1 MVNYTLLAMMHL
13 PERLQLS
20 NFLLLGFFLVLPL
33 SVRHTLVSWSPIGTS
48 GFNEYTDI
56 SVFLSDI
63 VLLAFILSKLIEHR
77 LEYMSITWWRELFHV
92 EQWKLAVLSPLPLL
106 LWSLV
111 STLWSE
117 NQSLAFYASI
127 KLFEGYMLY
136 LFLLIS
142 FVPRGT
148 LRVDEVK
155 CSTWNIS
162 DAISLDRKMFH
173 VEQVQ
178 AIDSREKHGV
188 PRGTISVL
196 MKYISKCSTW
206 NILVVVIRTIILTA
220 FIQSLIAIYQ
230 FLAQKS
236 TGLAFL
242 GETHLGVEW
251 PGIAKIIIYGESVV
265 RPYGLFP
272 HPNVLAV
279 FIGFVI
285 LLMLSYPFLV
295 TSQLFHVEQSR
306 TYYRLVLATLGFV
319 FLIAFSKAAM
329 ASLILAVFYICW
341 QLFHVEQLVRGS
353 DYSTRPNVPC
363 GTFSYSKHLNVKC
376 STWNMRSL
384 LLGMFHVEQLLRIL
398 IAVLIFLITV
408 IVVRSLD
415 WQYFL
420 YQPAYERWQ
429 YVHSFYGMI
438 RDSFWL
444 GLGIGQSVYLMQHF
458 IEGILFAWQFQPIHN
473 LIMLIWTEVG
483 LIGLILFGYLCS
495 TWNKITQI
503 PRMFHVEQGSQKFCG
518 DLNNVPRG
526 TIYPGIIESI
536 FSRGILLYVI
546 LTSLFDHYYWDIQ
559 QGQLLFWV
567 ACSLALS
574 LRLRHLTK
582 WHNCVIN
589 YTLHS
594 RKE

>member
-13 PERLQLS
+13 LERLQLS

-63 VLLAFILSKLIEHR
+63 VFLAFILLKLIEHR
-77 LEYMSITWWRELFHV
+77 FEYLSIIWWRELFHV
-92 EQWKLAVLSPLPLL
+92 EQWKLAVLSPLPFL

-136 LFLLIS
+136 LFLLFS

-178 AIDSREKHGV
+178 AIDSREMHSV

-196 MKYISKCSTW
+196 MKFISKCSTW
-206 NILVVVIRTIILTA
+206 NTSVVVIRTIILTA
-220 FIQSLIAIYQ
+220 CIQSLIAIYQ

-272 HPNVLAV
+272 HPNVLAA

-285 LLMLSYPFLV
+285 LMMLSYSFLV
-295 TSQLFHVEQSR
+295 TRQLFHVEQSR

-353 DYSTRPNVPC
+353 DYSTRSNVPR

-429 YVHSFYGMI
+429 YVHGFYGMI
-438 RDSFWL
+438 KDSFWL
-444 GLGIGQSVYLMQHF
+444 GLGIGQSVYIMQHF
-458 IEGILFAWQFQPIHN
+458 IEGILFDWQFQPIHN

-518 DLNNVPRG
+518 DLDNVPRG

-559 QGQLLFWV
+559 QGELLFWV
-567 ACSLALS
+567 ACSLAIS
-574 LRLRHLTK
+574 LRLRYLTK
-582 WHNCVIN
+582 
-589 YTLHS
+589 
-594 RKE
+594 

>member
-13 PERLQLS
+13 LERLQLS
-20 NFLLLGFFLVLPL
+20 NLALLGFFLVLPL

-63 VLLAFILSKLIEHR
+63 VLVAFILLKLIEHR
-77 LEYMSITWWRELFHV
+77 FEYLSITWWRELFHV
-92 EQWKLAVLSPLPLL
+92 EQWKLAVLSPLPFL

-117 NQSLAFYASI
+117 NQLLAFYASI
-127 KLFEGYMLY
+127 KHFEGYMLY
-136 LFLLIS
+136 LFLLFS

-148 LRVDEVK
+148 STADEIK
-155 CSTWNIS
+155 CSTWNNS
-162 DAISLDRKMFH
+162 DATKPDRKMFH
-173 VEQVQ
+173 VEQV
-178 AIDSREKHGV
+178 AAVALSERHSV
-188 PRGTISVL
+188 PRGTVSVL
-196 MKYISKCSTW
+196 IRYISKCSTW
-206 NILVVVIRTIILTA
+206 NILVVVIWAIILAA
-220 FIQSLIAIYQ
+220 FVQSVIAIYQ

-236 TGLAFL
+236 IGLAFL
-242 GETHLGVEW
+242 GETHLGAEW
-251 PGIAKIIIYGESVV
+251 PGIAKIIIHGESVV

-272 HPNVLAV
+272 HPNVLAA
-279 FIGFVI
+279 FIGFAII
-285 LLMLSYPFLV
+285 LVLTYSFLV
-295 TSQLFHVEQSR
+295 TRKLFHVEQSR
-306 TYYRLVLATLGFV
+306 TYHRLVLATLGFV

-341 QLFHVEQLVRGS
+341 QLFHVEQLDKKS
-353 DYSTRPNVPC
+353 DNISSLHVPR
-363 GTFSYSKHLNVKC
+363 GTFPYLKNPIVNF
-376 STWNMRSL
+376 STWSMRSL
-384 LLGMFHVEQLLRIL
+384 LLGMFHVEQLFRIL

-408 IVVRSLD
+408 IVARSLD

-420 YQPAYERWQ
+420 YQPAYERWH
-429 YVHSFYGMI
+429 YVQGFYGMI
-438 RDSFWL
+438 KDSFWL

-458 IEGILFAWQFQPIHN
+458 IERILFDWQFQPIHD
-473 LIMLIWTEVG
+473 LILLIWTEVG

-503 PRMFHVEQGSQKFCG
+503 PRMFHVEQSSKKFGS

-526 TIYPGIIESI
+526 TIYPSVIESI
-536 FSRGILLYVI
+536 FSRGILLYVM

-567 ACSLALS
+567 VCSLAIS
-574 LRLRHLTK
+574 LRLRHLT
-582 WHNCVIN
+582 I
-589 YTLHS
+589 
-594 RKE
+594 

>member
-20 NFLLLGFFLVLPL
+20 NFLLLGFILVLPL

-63 VLLAFILSKLIEHR
+63 VLLAFILLKLIEHR
-77 LEYMSITWWRELFHV
+77 LEYLSITWWRELFHV
-92 EQWKLAVLSPLPLL
+92 EQWKLAVLSPLPFL

-162 DAISLDRKMFH
+162 DAISPDRKMFH

-178 AIDSREKHGV
+178 AIDSRKKHSV

-206 NILVVVIRTIILTA
+206 NILVVVIRTIILSA

-272 HPNVLAV
+272 HPNVLAA
-279 FIGFVI
+279 FIGFAII
-285 LLMLSYPFLV
+285 LVLTYSFLV
-295 TSQLFHVEQSR
+295 TRQLFHVEQSR

-341 QLFHVEQLVRGS
+341 QLFHVEQLVKKS
-353 DYSTRPNVPC
+353 DNISSLHVPR
-363 GTFSYSKHLNVKC
+363 GTFLYLKNLILYC
-376 STWNMRSL
+376 STWNIRTIMLR
-384 LLGMFHVEQLLRIL
+384 MFHVEQLLRIL
-398 IAVLIFLITV
+398 LVVLILLVTA
-408 IVVRSLD
+408 IVARSLD

-438 RDSFWL
+438 KDSFWL

-458 IEGILFAWQFQPIHN
+458 IEGILFDWQFQPIHN

-503 PRMFHVEQGSQKFCG
+503 PRMLHVEQGSQKFCG

-574 LRLRHLTK
+574 LRLRYLTK
-582 WHNCVIN
+582 
-589 YTLHS
+589 
-594 RKE
+594 